1 MTDEAKMEV
10 APEVAQVEAKP
21 EAAPEP
27 TPLERAAALIAQM
40 QHAHDNNAPITQ
52 PMLDEA
58 KALLLP
64 Q

>member
-1 MTDEAKMEV
+1 MTDEAKIEV
-10 APEVAQVEAKP
+10 AT

-27 TPLERAAALIAQM
+27 TPIERAEALIAQM

-52 PMLDEA
+52 PMIDEA
-58 KALLLP
+58 KQLLLP